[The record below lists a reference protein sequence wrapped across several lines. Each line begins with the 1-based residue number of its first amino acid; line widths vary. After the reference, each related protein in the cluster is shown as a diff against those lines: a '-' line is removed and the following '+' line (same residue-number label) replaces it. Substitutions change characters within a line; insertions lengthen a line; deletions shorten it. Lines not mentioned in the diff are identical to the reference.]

1 MLTAMLFR
9 PWAGQ
14 IIARIGPIKVLRI
27 ILLINAMALVL
38 YGFTGLE
45 GYLIARIMQGVYG
58 ILLNVFTIGII
69 DALPEK
75 YRSEGVSLYSLF
87 STIPNLLGPLIAVGI
102 WHVENMSIFAI
113 VMIFIAVTTTL
124 FGYRTTFANTQKR
137 YH

>member
-45 GYLIARIMQGVYG
+45 GYLIARIMQVC
-58 ILLNVFTIGII
+58 V
-69 DALPEK
+69 
-75 YRSEGVSLYSLF
+75 RHSSQCLYNWVL
-87 STIPNLLGPLIAVGI
+87 
-102 WHVENMSIFAI
+102 
-113 VMIFIAVTTTL
+113 
-124 FGYRTTFANTQKR
+124 
-137 YH
+137 

>member
-45 GYLIARIMQGVYG
+45 GYLIARIMQGVCG
-58 ILLNVFTIGII
+58 ILLNVFTIGY
-69 DALPEK
+69 
-75 YRSEGVSLYSLF
+75 YRCF
-87 STIPNLLGPLIAVGI
+87 T
-102 WHVENMSIFAI
+102 
-113 VMIFIAVTTTL
+113 
-124 FGYRTTFANTQKR
+124 
-137 YH
+137 